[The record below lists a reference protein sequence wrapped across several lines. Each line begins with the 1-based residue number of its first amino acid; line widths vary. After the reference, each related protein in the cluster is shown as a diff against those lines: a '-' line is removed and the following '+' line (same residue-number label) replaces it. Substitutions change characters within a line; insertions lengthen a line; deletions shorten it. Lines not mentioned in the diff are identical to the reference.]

1 MSFVEGVEPGAQPV
15 AQHDRLPAD
24 GLGDGK
30 NEDEDG
36 PQPASHFISRGF
48 ARGAAPDNLVFL
60 PSAAAR
66 PPAAE
71 ADVCA
76 ACGDIAVVRKGASLI
91 CETCGTRATPQGG
104 DMTG

>member
-1 MSFVEGVEPGAQPV
+1 MAFIERVQSRVQPV
-15 AQHDRLPAD
+15 TEDDRSAAD